1 MDTELLRARLNL
13 NAVLQNLAE
22 LVKLDAEM
30 AALSK
35 PWDIS
40 IQFSV
45 MSGPAAFVEFKN
57 GVCKHG
63 AGTHPSPTV
72 RLFFTSPAHLN
83 RMFAG
88 KGMPIPLKGF
98 TKLGFLQKDF
108 AKLTQRLE
116 QYLKPAKDVKQD
128 AAFVNT
134 STSLTLYTAA
144 YAVKELAALE
154 PTCKAVAAHTPNGGL
169 QIGVQPEGPY
179 VHLLYDKGAVAVG
192 KGSLPHP
199 AATMT
204 FKDMPSAHG
213 LLSGKLDAFQAV
225 AEGSVMLHGMIP
237 IIDNTSL
244 ILDRVEQYL
253 A

>member
-13 NAVLQNLAE
+13 NAVLQNLEE

-30 AALSK
+30 ASLSK
-35 PWDIS
+35 AWDIS

-45 MSGPAAFVEFKN
+45 MNGPAAFVEFKN
-57 GVCKHG
+57 GTCKHG
-63 AGTHPSPTV
+63 GGVHPNPTV
-72 RLFFTSPAHLN
+72 RLLFLSPKHLN

-98 TKLGFLQKDF
+98 SRLGFLQKDF
-108 AKLTQRLE
+108 AALTARLE
-116 QYLKPAKDVKQD
+116 HYLKPAEGVVQD
-128 AAFVNT
+128 EAFVKTNT
-134 STSLTLYTAA
+134 TLTLYTAA
-144 YAVKELAALE
+144 YAVKELADLE

-169 QIGVQPEGPY
+169 QIGIQPDGPY
-179 VHLLYDKGAVAVG
+179 VHLLFDKGAVTAG
-192 KGSLPHP
+192 KGSLSQPT
-199 AATMT
+199 ATMT
-204 FKDMPSAHG
+204 FRDMPSAHG

-225 AEGSVMLHGMIP
+225 AEEKVALHGMIP
-237 IIDNTSL
+237 LIDNTSL